1 MPKNKPNGGG
11 AGTLDP
17 PQKARRKGDFTGFGA
32 DSGSTSTVEVATEIT
47 GQPAT
52 VDSKVLSDTAEKQ
65 QQRAQSRKLGHRA
78 ALSPFPKVVE
88 SLVNLI
94 GAPLT
99 AYLGG
104 VNETRAVRQWMNSE
118 RLPHAITQSKLKLAL
133 QVAVFLQNEGEEEVI
148 AAWFLGLNPALDDQT
163 PADLIRSAGG
173 TEELSAILAAA
184 REFVDN

>member
-1 MPKNKPNGGG
+1 MPKKPTNGG

-17 PQKARRKGDFTGFGA
+17 PPKRRQGEFGA
-32 DSGSTSTVEVATEIT
+32 TSGSTLTVEYTETGHGT
-47 GQPAT
+47 GQPAV
-52 VDSKVLSDTAEKQ
+52 VDSKVLSDTAEMQ
-65 QQRAQSRKLGHRA
+65 QQRAQSQKLGHRA
-78 ALSPFPKVVE
+78 ALSAFPTVVA

-104 VNETRAVRQWMNSE
+104 VNETRAVRQWMNGD
-118 RLPHAITQSKLKLAL
+118 RLPHPATQSKLKVAL

-148 AAWFLGLNPALDDQT
+148 AAWFQGLNPALDDQT